1 MCTLVKYPI
10 RQQKMM
16 YSEGF
21 VHLGQ
26 LKKLLSTSERKG
38 RVYFCCKKTPISDE
52 GFHCL
57 ADDGFLICA
66 MAVRVLFLHV

>member
-1 MCTLVKYPI
+1 
-10 RQQKMM
+10 MM

-38 RVYFCCKKTPISDE
+38 RVYFCYKKTPIPDE
-52 GFHCL
+52 SFHCL
-57 ADDGFLICA
+57 ADDRFLICT
-66 MAVRVLFLHV
+66 MAVTVLFLHL